1 MRNVVMKKLRSVDEA
16 KEFVASSEQAIIM
29 YAPSEGESAE
39 FAEKLA
45 KSLKS
50 KARNLGVAVFS
61 MEGEEFAPI
70 VIYYEK
76 GKEVMRQ
83 REFFMNPDTDAEA
96 ILLGLRNR
104 YHKLGEKPPF

>member
-1 MRNVVMKKLRSVDEA
+1 MRKLRTVDEA
-16 KEFVASSEQAIIM
+16 KEFVAASEQAIIM

-45 KSLKS
+45 ESLKS
-50 KARNLGVAVFS
+50 RARNLGVAVFK
-61 MEGEEFAPI
+61 MEGNDFAPI
-70 VIYYEK
+70 VIYYER

-83 REFFMNPDTDAEA
+83 REFFMNPDIDAEA

-104 YHKLGEKPPF
+104 YHRLGMKPPF

>member
-1 MRNVVMKKLRSVDEA
+1 MKRLRSVDEA
-16 KEFVASSEQAIIM
+16 KEFVAASEQVIIM

-45 KSLKS
+45 ESLKN
-50 KARNLGVAVFS
+50 KARNLGIAVFT
-61 MEGEEFAPI
+61 MEGEEFTPI
-70 VIYYEK
+70 VIYYER

-83 REFFMNPDTDAEA
+83 REFFMNPDVDAEA

-104 YHKLGEKPPF
+104 YHRLGEKPPF